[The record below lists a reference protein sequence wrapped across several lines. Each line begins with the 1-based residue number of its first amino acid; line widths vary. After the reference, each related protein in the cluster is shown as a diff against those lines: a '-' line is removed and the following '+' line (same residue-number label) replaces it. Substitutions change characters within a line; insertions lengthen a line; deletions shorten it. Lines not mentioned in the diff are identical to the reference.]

1 MSQPFM
7 PLFFGDFLASTPTW
21 DGEER
26 SLYLLLL
33 AYQWSAG
40 PLPKDPRRLAR
51 MCQYE
56 FDRFEV
62 LWVENVRQKFAETDA
77 GLVNVRLE
85 DHRQKAASISRK
97 RAEIGKAGAA
107 KRWHLD
113 GNSDSNSHDIANSKT
128 MPSKPNQTKPNQSIQ
143 NQSSKNQERAPVDD
157 RLVAVFAHWQSVHDH
172 PDSRLSDARKK
183 IIRAALKD
191 YTADQLCE
199 SISGYKLSP
208 FHQGHNDRGQVY
220 DSIELMLKDAKRIDA
235 GIGFARNPP
244 RIKSA
249 ADLRVEA
256 QKQAMRD
263 FVEGI

>member
-26 SLYLLLL
+26 GLYLLLL

-40 PLPKDPRRLAR
+40 PLPSDTKRLAKMTGYDHDKFQCLWLNVVR
-51 MCQYE
+51 LK
-56 FDRFEV
+56 FE
-62 LWVENVRQKFAETDA
+62 ETAA
-77 GLVNVRLE
+77 GLVNARLE
-85 DHRQKAASISRK
+85 DHRLKSLAISKK
-97 RAEIGKAGAA
+97 RAEVGKVGAA
-107 KRWHLD
+107 KRWQA
-113 GNSDSNSHDIANSKT
+113 DSNSHDVAIGKT
-128 MPSKPNQTKPNQSIQ
+128 MPSIPNQTIPNQSIQ
-143 NQSSKNQERAPVDD
+143 NESVKSKTKTPVDD
-157 RLVAVFAHWQSVHDH
+157 RLDRVFSHWQSVHNH
-172 PDSRLSDARKK
+172 SDSRLSDARKK
-183 IIRAALKD
+183 IIRSALKD
-191 YTADQLCE
+191 YSEDQLCE

-244 RIKSA
+244 RVKSA

-256 QKQAMRD
+256 TAQAMRD
-263 FVEGI
+263 FVEGRYD